1 MTPPPIAPTVLADV
15 LDELPPR
22 LRKRVDATLSRA
34 AEWTITHTRESAR
47 AELDP
52 DTTLFWTLHSG
63 ILTTAADLTC
73 TCLLAPR
80 CLHRGI
86 AVAAADIAEPAPDP
100 AAPGAAPAPDP
111 GNPGPAP
118 GASTPDPGE
127 AATTAADPDA
137 ATPAAD
143 PSDSSAAGDP
153 GGSATTATEPSV
165 PATPTA
171 EPGGSAAAAGGPSE
185 PVESATGSGGSA
197 GLAAGSGGAAAAV
210 GGPGGSRAAA
220 GGQSGSAVVVAG
232 AGGSAA
238 AVAGAGG
245 LATAAGA
252 GGAVGGVGGSGSGRS
267 GAGVP
272 VAGGAEVVAPVR
284 AAERA
289 AAGALWAACATVLRS
304 GATGSGA
311 VVRAEVLRAAHT
323 ARVAGLHRAAAGG
336 LRIAASL
343 AAGRAGDSAFDREV
357 LAADLV
363 DLMLVCHDLR
373 TGHGDPAELR
383 GTARREYRPIGSLR
397 LYGLCTEAVVAA
409 TGYGGVVTHL
419 VDQGGTPWTIPAI
432 TPGGAERVPA
442 AANGPVAVGESGL
455 THRGLGRAGLLLSG
469 GTASADRRLGAGKAV
484 RAVAASGA
492 AWDAPPLADLWAQ
505 PLADQVTRAFAAD
518 TRPDAHRPAGADLL
532 FLDATVLGAA
542 AGALRVSTGDAHIDL
557 VSDGGRS
564 LDNLRVLAG
573 AARLRL
579 RAVARLLPDRPAT
592 ALAIAVSGDPEH
604 LSLPADHHG
613 RVDLGLDRLQ
623 RSHVVPTEPRDLPTH
638 PEPTHHTS
646 PGPEAAPCASTD
658 PEHARCTPT
667 DPEST
672 RRVVTHRT
680 PAPLRPL
687 ELLLHRIALGG
698 RAVAATSTAAREIA
712 ALTGNGL
719 TTTASLLSDI
729 AATARDRERDAF
741 GRVVRDTGDAF
752 PLAWLRAGLHL
763 REVNRA
769 LARRAWLAATTPP
782 T

>member
-1 MTPPPIAPTVLADV
+1 M
-15 LDELPPR
+15 
-22 LRKRVDATLSRA
+22 
-34 AEWTITHTRESAR
+34 
-47 AELDP
+47 
-52 DTTLFWTLHSG
+52 
-63 ILTTAADLTC
+63 
-73 TCLLAPR
+73 
-80 CLHRGI
+80 
-86 AVAAADIAEPAPDP
+86 
-100 AAPGAAPAPDP
+100 
-111 GNPGPAP
+111 
-118 GASTPDPGE
+118 
-127 AATTAADPDA
+127 
-137 ATPAAD
+137 
-143 PSDSSAAGDP
+143 
-153 GGSATTATEPSV
+153 
-165 PATPTA
+165 
-171 EPGGSAAAAGGPSE
+171 
-185 PVESATGSGGSA
+185 
-197 GLAAGSGGAAAAV
+197 
-210 GGPGGSRAAA
+210 
-220 GGQSGSAVVVAG
+220 
-232 AGGSAA
+232 
-238 AVAGAGG
+238 
-245 LATAAGA
+245 
-252 GGAVGGVGGSGSGRS
+252 
-267 GAGVP
+267 
-272 VAGGAEVVAPVR
+272 
-284 AAERA
+284 
-289 AAGALWAACATVLRS
+289 
-304 GATGSGA
+304 
-311 VVRAEVLRAAHT
+311 VRAEVLRAAHT

-419 VDQGGTPWTIPAI
+419 VDQGGTLWTIPAI

-484 RAVAASGA
+484 RAVAAAGA

-557 VSDGGRS
+557 VADGGRS

-573 AARLRL
+573 AAGLRL
-579 RAVARLLPDRPAT
+579 RVVARLLPDRPAT

-613 RVDLGLDRLQ
+613 RVDLGLDHLQ

-638 PEPTHHTS
+638 PESTHHTS
-646 PGPEAAPCASTD
+646 TGSEAAPCASTD
-658 PEHARCTPT
+658 PEHARRTSTEPGQTHRTPT
-667 DPEST
+667 DFELSHSSPANPEQAHRSPADPEST
-672 RRVVTHRT
+672 RRMVTHRT

-719 TTTASLLSDI
+719 TTTASLLADI

-752 PLAWLRAGLHL
+752 PLAWLRGGLHL

>member
-1 MTPPPIAPTVLADV
+1 M
-15 LDELPPR
+15 
-22 LRKRVDATLSRA
+22 
-34 AEWTITHTRESAR
+34 
-47 AELDP
+47 
-52 DTTLFWTLHSG
+52 
-63 ILTTAADLTC
+63 
-73 TCLLAPR
+73 
-80 CLHRGI
+80 
-86 AVAAADIAEPAPDP
+86 
-100 AAPGAAPAPDP
+100 
-111 GNPGPAP
+111 
-118 GASTPDPGE
+118 
-127 AATTAADPDA
+127 
-137 ATPAAD
+137 
-143 PSDSSAAGDP
+143 
-153 GGSATTATEPSV
+153 
-165 PATPTA
+165 
-171 EPGGSAAAAGGPSE
+171 
-185 PVESATGSGGSA
+185 
-197 GLAAGSGGAAAAV
+197 
-210 GGPGGSRAAA
+210 
-220 GGQSGSAVVVAG
+220 
-232 AGGSAA
+232 
-238 AVAGAGG
+238 
-245 LATAAGA
+245 
-252 GGAVGGVGGSGSGRS
+252 
-267 GAGVP
+267 
-272 VAGGAEVVAPVR
+272 
-284 AAERA
+284 
-289 AAGALWAACATVLRS
+289 
-304 GATGSGA
+304 
-311 VVRAEVLRAAHT
+311 VRAEVLRAVHT

-343 AAGRAGDSAFDREV
+343 AAGRGGDSAFDREV

-363 DLMLVCHDLR
+363 DLMLLCHDLR

-419 VDQGGTPWTIPAI
+419 VDQGGTLWTIPAI

-442 AANGPVAVGESGL
+442 AADGPVAVGESGL

-469 GTASADRRLGAGKAV
+469 GTASTDRRLGAGKAV

-505 PLADQVTRAFAAD
+505 PLAEQVTRAFAAD

-542 AGALRVSTGDAHIDL
+542 AGALRVAAGDARIDL
-557 VSDGGRS
+557 VSDDGRS

-573 AARLRL
+573 AAGLRL
-579 RAVARLLPDRPAT
+579 RVVARLLPDRPAT

-623 RSHVVPTEPRDLPTH
+623 RSHVAAPAPGDLRTH
-638 PEPTHHTS
+638 PEPAHHTPTDPELDHGRPTDPKAAPHTS
-646 PGPEAAPCASTD
+646 TDPGQALVGPADPEPAHRASAGPEAARS
-658 PEHARCTPT
+658 RPT

-672 RRVVTHRT
+672 RRVPTHRT

-712 ALTGNGL
+712 ALTDNGL

-729 AATARDRERDAF
+729 ATTARDRERDAF

-752 PLAWLRAGLHL
+752 PLAWLRAGLHV

-769 LARRAWLAATTPP
+769 LACRAWLAATTPP